1 VAVAAVPEHLQ
12 EEPLHLDREIMAVTQ
27 VAVAEPVVVAPVQ
40 LVQLMPQ
47 EVQEVPVLLHQ

>member
-1 VAVAAVPEHLQ
+1 
-12 EEPLHLDREIMAVTQ
+12 MAVTQ